1 MAEWHQIGNTVAL
14 HISQWELT
22 RENYIEIGE
31 KTPTRKNIEKVS
43 PLAD

>member
-1 MAEWHQIGNTVAL
+1 MAEWHQIGNTVAV
-14 HISQWELT
+14 HISQQGLT

-31 KTPTRKNIEKVS
+31 KIPTEKNWKVS